1 VTEDDLTNEVVSR
14 LQETPDPRLREIM
27 TALVRHLHAFAKEV
41 RLTDDE
47 WFAGIRFLTATGQIC
62 DDVRQ
67 EFILLSDTLGL
78 SSLVDLINH
87 SDVDSL
93 TTEPTILGPF
103 YVPES
108 PHREFGASMVEYDD
122 GGEAAV
128 LRGTVRDEAG
138 EPIAEASLDVWQ
150 NAATG
155 FYAVQQPD
163 VQGATNLRGV
173 YQADRLGRYEI
184 RTVRPVPYPIPDDG
198 PVGQLLGDTGRHPWR
213 AAHIHAKVSAPGF
226 EPLTTHLFDGESEYL
241 DSDTVFGVKE
251 SLIKEFVP
259 TADGTLHC
267 EHDFVL
273 QRTRSLGRIAGSDV
287 DRHADGFPGSADQ
300 PEDEGVPEPLPG
312 QRHE

>member
-1 VTEDDLTNEVVSR
+1 MPRTTEDDLTGEVVAR
-14 LQETPDPRLREIM
+14 LEATPDPRLREVM

-41 RLTDDE
+41 RLTEPE
-47 WFAGIRFLTATGQIC
+47 WFAGIRFLTETGKTS

-93 TTEPTILGPF
+93 ATEPTILGPF
-103 YVPES
+103 YAGGSPE
-108 PHREFGASMVEYDD
+108 RAFGASMVEYDD
-122 GGEAAV
+122 GGEPAV
-128 LRGTVRDEAG
+128 LRGTVRDEDGTPLAG
-138 EPIAEASLDVWQ
+138 ASVDVWQ

-155 FYAVQQPD
+155 FYAVQQPE

-173 YQADRLGRYEI
+173 YRTDDGGRYEI

-198 PVGQLLGDTGRHPWR
+198 PVGRLLADTARHPWR
-213 AAHIHAKVSAPGF
+213 AAHVHARVSAPGF
-226 EPLTTHLFDGESEYL
+226 EPLTTHLFDRASEYL

-251 SLIKEFVP
+251 SLIKDFVP
-259 TADGTLHC
+259 GEDGTLVC

-273 QRTRSLGRIAGSDV
+273 RRAA
-287 DRHADGFPGSADQ
+287 DRGEPG
-300 PEDEGVPEPLPG
+300 PTPG
-312 QRHE
+312 